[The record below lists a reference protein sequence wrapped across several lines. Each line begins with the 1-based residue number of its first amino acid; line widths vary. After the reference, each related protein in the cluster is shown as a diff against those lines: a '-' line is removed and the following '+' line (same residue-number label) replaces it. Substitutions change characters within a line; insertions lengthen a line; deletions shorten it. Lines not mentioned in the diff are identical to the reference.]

1 MVDVK
6 RRKSESFEALFRR
19 FSRRVQQSGRLI
31 QARKIRFFEPL
42 PSKNRVREGALR
54 RLDIRD
60 EREYRIKTGQLVEEE
75 RGARRGPK
83 KS

>member
-31 QARKIRFFEPL
+31 QARKIRFHAPES
-42 PSKNRVREGALR
+42 SKNRVRDSALR
-54 RLDIRD
+54 RIEMRD
-60 EREYRIKTGQLVEEE
+60 KREYLIKTGQLVEEE
-75 RGARRGPK
+75 RGARRGGK
-83 KS
+83 K